1 MLSRNIFP
9 CKRYNIE
16 CQHNKKINRA
26 AVPCA
31 APLYSIVNQT
41 NNRGRAGITR
51 GYTLLPVRSLWFVA
65 PPAPHCKYIVTT
77 RHIPA
82 NSLYDSVCRSF
93 AHDYYCG
100 SRYFYVWCLCL
111 CFWFYLYLVLCGGV
125 IFGVIVSQ

>member
-16 CQHNKKINRA
+16 CQCNKRISGA
-26 AVPCA
+26 AGPCA
-31 APLYSIVNQT
+31 ATLYSIVNQT
-41 NNRGRAGITR
+41 NNRGRMGIIR
-51 GYTLLPVRSLWFVA
+51 GYTLRPAHSLWPGA
-65 PPAPHCKYIVTT
+65 YPAPHCIYIVTT

-100 SRYFYVWCLCL
+100 SRYFCVWCLCL
-111 CFWFYLYLVLCGGV
+111 WFWFYLYLVLCGGV
-125 IFGVIVSQ
+125 IFGVVVSQ